1 MAGRRSRLATGMF
14 GEGAWE
20 GAGDGRVADGD
31 RSTMGIDVGEAAEKT
46 PRMSGRGG
54 VGNSS

>member
-1 MAGRRSRLATGMF
+1 MAGRRSRLAAGMF

-46 PRMSGRGG
+46 PRM
-54 VGNSS
+54 